1 MKFIHMADMHF
12 DVPFTVLNTR
22 NNLGEKRRLEQR
34 VVFKKVIQY
43 IKENKIEYLFI
54 SGDLYEHQ
62 YVRETTIEYIN
73 SLFKEI
79 PDTQIYI
86 TPGNHDPYMKN
97 SMYQK
102 YRWSE
107 NVKIFGSTVE
117 IVENEDVDIYG
128 FGFNDFYCK
137 HSEIENIQ
145 IKNKDKINVLITH
158 GTLEGGN
165 ITNLEYNPLN
175 RNRLK
180 QLGFDYIA
188 LGHIHKPDYCTEI
201 NQNIVYPGSTI
212 SLGFDELGDHG
223 VVFGDITKENI
234 SLKFLPMDDREF
246 KEEFLDV
253 TEILS
258 KEELIEK
265 INYMDIQSNAF
276 YKIILIGKRNF
287 EINSYDLY
295 EFLQH
300 ENIIKI
306 KDKTEINVDIN
317 KLSQEINL
325 RGIFLKEILND
336 EKNGKIEKNMAE
348 KIIEIG
354 LNILK

>member
-22 NNLGEKRRLEQR
+22 SNLGEKRRLDQR
-34 VVFKKVIQY
+34 EAFRKVIQY
-43 IKENKIEYLFI
+43 IKANEIEYLFI

-62 YVRETTIEYIN
+62 YIRETTIEYIN

-79 PDTQIYI
+79 PNTKIYI
-86 TPGNHDPYMKN
+86 APGNHDPYIVN
-97 SMYQK
+97 SMYQ
-102 YRWSE
+102 RFSWNE
-107 NVKIFGSTVE
+107 NVKIFDNTVE
-117 IVENEDVDIYG
+117 SVENEGIDIYG
-128 FGFNDFYCK
+128 FGFYDFYCK
-137 HSEIENIQ
+137 HSEVEDIQ
-145 IKNKDKINVLITH
+145 IKNRDKINILITH

-180 QLGFDYIA
+180 VLGFDYIA
-188 LGHIHKPDYCTEI
+188 LGHIHKPDYCTEM
-201 NQNIVYPGSTI
+201 NQRIVYPGSTI
-212 SLGFDELGDHG
+212 SLGFDELGKHG
-223 VVFGDITKENI
+223 VILGEVTKENI
-234 SLKFLPMDDREF
+234 SLTFLPIDEKEF

-253 TEILS
+253 TDILT
-258 KEELIEK
+258 KEELIER
-265 INYMDIQSNAF
+265 INNIDVQSNVF

-295 EFLQH
+295 EFLQY

-306 KDKTEINVDIN
+306 KDKTEINVDIH
-317 KLSQEINL
+317 KLSQEVNL
-325 RGIFLKEILND
+325 KGIFLKAVLED
-336 EKNGKIEKNMAE
+336 EANGNLEKDVAE

-354 LNILK
+354 LNTLN